1 MGKRETLIEKY
12 AEDLRRTFGIE
23 PDPGLLERVTLNC
36 GPLIYDPASECLDPS
51 DPVDMSRL
59 RENFL
64 VRKLSLD
71 DGAELHEAIGAILDV
86 YAGAGGP
93 IHRAV
98 VHYMLVL
105 QFEKEHLFA

>member
-1 MGKRETLIEKY
+1 MGKRDILIEKY

-36 GPLIYDPASECLDPS
+36 GPLIYDPASECLDP
-51 DPVDMSRL
+51 DDAVEMTRL

-71 DGAELHEAIGAILDV
+71 DEPGLDDAIGAVLDV
-86 YAGAGGP
+86 YDKAGGP